1 MSTINGVVGYRYT
14 NGNLTY
20 TFFLDTQEKA
30 NKNTVS
36 ISVYIFFRFFFLVS
50 NNFE

>member
-20 TFFLDTQEKA
+20 TLFLATQKEA
-30 NKNTVS
+30 NKNIVS
-36 ISVYIFFRFFFLVS
+36 ISVYIFFRFFLLLS